1 MDLVKKRERN
11 YAMSFWSV
19 CQTETNRE
27 LTAVHFLDQQR
38 FETYLPKIRTAR
50 RIVPLFPSYVF
61 VRIEDHWWSIA
72 NTIGVIDLL
81 MSGEHPAKLKD
92 EIVNTIKAKEKNGV
106 VKLPE
111 PKRLK
116 PGDRIRI
123 KQGSFEGHFAV
134 FEGMNGHDRSR
145 VLLDLLGR
153 KVVVVINKSDVQ
165 QLA

>member
-1 MDLVKKRERN
+1 MAYWVCQCETARENVASHFLSQQN
-11 YAMSFWSV
+11 YAV
-19 CQTETNRE
+19 
-27 LTAVHFLDQQR
+27 
-38 FETYLPKIRTAR
+38 YLPRIKIRHRPA
-50 RIVPLFPSYVF
+50 PLFPGYLF
-61 VRIEDHWWSIA
+61 IA
-72 NTIGVIDLL
+72 ATDFWYPIKSTVGVIDLL

-92 EIVNTIKAKEKNGV
+92 EIVNSIKAKEKNGV